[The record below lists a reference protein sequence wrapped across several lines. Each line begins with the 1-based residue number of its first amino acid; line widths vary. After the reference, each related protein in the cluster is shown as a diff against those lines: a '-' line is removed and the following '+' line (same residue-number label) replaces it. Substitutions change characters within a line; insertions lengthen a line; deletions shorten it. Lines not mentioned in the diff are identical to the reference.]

1 MRTLNNE
8 INLDHANS
16 AGKNVSKEA
25 MQIASE
31 ITESPATAKESRWT
45 RKRIGLIGLTF
56 LLVIGILLIPTKV
69 TQNEA
74 KATPLQL
81 ILSATYFV
89 VLTAVRWG
97 INETLSE
104 TKRKLLEHHGGITLD
119 DDAEGTAEV
128 NAAWWTGNSTT
139 EIRKRK
145 TWYPASQSWSRNWTT
160 TGRKTASQGHQWDTS
175 PVGTRI
181 DGTAMRTAE
190 AERFLSPA
198 RYTVKNSML
207 ELFGRNPD
215 GTVYYKQ
222 DAAVFGRED
231 AYARNKAREL
241 RIWRGIYGNHLF
253 FGPETYIRTL
263 ERKVDDYEMK
273 SIWDSDG
280 WSALGHADAE
290 DPEANTYEGKLY
302 WKFRNFL
309 SSGRLGIVG
318 HGRNSLTSNPTQ
330 IQKQTIWFAKKKN
343 QVITQGPDIS
353 NSISRKFKTEPT
365 YTNMWVQFHD
375 GNGGITGARTRSYW
389 KWVRIHNGYKRLVVH
404 FEKGAR

>member
-1 MRTLNNE
+1 MRTRNKQ
-8 INLDHANS
+8 INLDRAICAAEN
-16 AGKNVSKEA
+16 ASKEA
-25 MQIASE
+25 MQTASE
-31 ITESPATAKESRWT
+31 NNESPAMAKESRWT
-45 RKRIGLIGLTF
+45 RKRLGLIGLTF

-74 KATPLQL
+74 KASPIQL

-97 INETLSE
+97 INETLTE

-128 NAAWWTGNSTT
+128 NTAWWTGNSTT

-160 TGRKTASQGHQWDTS
+160 TERKTASQGHQWDTS
-175 PVGTRI
+175 AVGTRI

-190 AERFLSPA
+190 SARFLSPA

-263 ERKVDDYEMK
+263 ERNVDDYEMK

-280 WSALGHADAE
+280 WSALGHAEAE
-290 DPEANTYEGKLY
+290 NPEANTYEGKLY
-302 WKFRNFL
+302 WKYRYVYP
-309 SSGRLGIVG
+309 SGRLGIK
-318 HGRNSLTSNPTQ
+318 RPRQEFFDFKSYTNSKTNYMVC
-330 IQKQTIWFAKKKN
+330 KKN
-343 QVITQGPDIS
+343 QVITQGPEIS
-353 NSISRKFKTEPT
+353 NSISRKFKTVPT

-375 GNGGITGARTRSYW
+375 GNGGVTGARTRSYW
-389 KWVRIHNGYKRLVVH
+389 KWVEIHDGYERLVVH

>member
-1 MRTLNNE
+1 MKQIDHP
-8 INLDHANS
+8 INLDRTNGAEDN
-16 AGKNVSKEA
+16 ASKEV
-25 MQIASE
+25 MQPASE
-31 ITESPATAKESRWT
+31 NNESPATAKESSWT
-45 RKRIGLIGLTF
+45 RKRLGLIGLTF

-74 KATPLQL
+74 KASPLQL

-119 DDAEGTAEV
+119 EDAEGTAEV
-128 NAAWWTGNSTT
+128 NEAWWTGNSTT

-145 TWYPASQSWSRNWTT
+145 TWYPANQRWSRNWTT
-160 TGRKTASQGHQWDTS
+160 TERKTASQGHQWDTS
-175 PVGTRI
+175 AVGTRI

-190 AERFLSPA
+190 AGRFLSPA

-231 AYARNKAREL
+231 AYTRNKARKL

-253 FGPETYIRTL
+253 FGPEFYIRTF
-263 ERKVDDYEMK
+263 ERNVDDYEMK

-302 WKFRNFL
+302 WKFHNFL
-309 SSGRLGIVG
+309 SSGRLGIK
-318 HGRNSLTSNPTQ
+318 RSWQEFFDFKSYTNSKTNYMVC
-330 IQKQTIWFAKKKN
+330 KRN

-353 NSISRKFKTEPT
+353 NSISRKFKTVPT
-365 YTNMWVQFHD
+365 YTNVWMQFND
-375 GNGGITGARTRSYW
+375 GSGHRHIGTQSYW
-389 KWVRIHNGYKRLVVH
+389 KWVKIQDGYERLVVH
-404 FEKGAR
+404 YEKGAR